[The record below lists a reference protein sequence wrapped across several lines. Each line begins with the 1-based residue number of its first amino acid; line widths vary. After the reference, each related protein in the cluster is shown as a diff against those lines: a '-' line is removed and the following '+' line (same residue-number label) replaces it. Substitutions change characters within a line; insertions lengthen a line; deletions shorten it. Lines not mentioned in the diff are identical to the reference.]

1 MPDPSTEEGLK
12 RVIGVS
18 GLTLA
23 IISGVIGAGIFVL
36 PGTIGTALGISALL
50 AYGLCGL
57 LLASILLCYAEIGS
71 KVSSSGGSYAYVESA
86 FGKFPGY
93 VINWMYFFG
102 WSVLGSAALLHVV
115 ADSLAQ
121 LNPFFKNFWARSA
134 LFFILTAFMVGLNV
148 RGARQSLGLV
158 KAITLIKLLPLL
170 GIILFGLGY
179 IRMENLQWQSPPSLK
194 VFSDNTLFLFF
205 AFAGFET
212 SLGASGEIKNPGR
225 TVPLSIGIAGMVV
238 LVFYM
243 LLQLV
248 VQGVFGPSIGL
259 YKDAPLAAVANII
272 IGPVGSTILLVSAAI
287 SSFGNVNLDIMCTSR
302 SLFAGAKD
310 GIFPS
315 GLGKVHPRF
324 ATPHIAVI
332 LYGLLIFGF
341 TLVGDFRQLANLALA
356 CILLIYGAVVLATLQ
371 FRRKPVPQGEKT
383 FKAPGGFI
391 TPVVAILAIGW
402 LLSGLS
408 AEEWKITLIFIGV
421 VCVLY
426 TVTVWLK
433 RRKSGAL
440 KP

>member
-1 MPDPSTEEGLK
+1 MSVSSTEEGLK

-36 PGTIGTALGISALL
+36 PGTIGHALGISALL
-50 AYGLCGL
+50 SYGLCGI

-93 VINWMYFFG
+93 VVNWMYFFG
-102 WSVLGSAALLHVV
+102 WSVLGSAALLNVV

-121 LNPFFKNFWARSA
+121 LYPLFRNFWLRAV
-134 LFFILTAFMVGLNV
+134 LFFVMTTFMVALNV

-158 KAITLIKLLPLL
+158 KAVTLIKLLPLM

-179 IRMENLQWQSPPSLK
+179 IRMENLQWQAPPSLK

-225 TVPLSIGIAGMVV
+225 TVPLSIGIAGIVI

-248 VQGVFGPSIGL
+248 VQGIFGSSIGM
-259 YKDAPLAAVANII
+259 YKEAPLAAVANII
-272 IGPVGSTILLVSAAI
+272 IGSVGSTVLLVSAAI
-287 SSFGNVNLDIMCTSR
+287 SCFGNVNLDIMCTSR

-310 GIFPS
+310 GIFPAL
-315 GLGKVHPRF
+315 LGRVHSRF
-324 ATPHIAVI
+324 ATPHVAVI
-332 LYGLLIFGF
+332 IYGLLIFGF
-341 TLVGDFRQLANLALA
+341 TMLGDFRQLANLALA
-356 CILLIYGAVVLATLQ
+356 CVLLIYGAVVLATLQ
-371 FRRKPVPQGEKT
+371 LRRKPAPAAAQG
-383 FKAPGGFI
+383 FRAPGGI
-391 TPVVAILAIGW
+391 LTPAVALLAISW

-408 AEEWKITLIFIGV
+408 AAEWKTTLVFIGV
-421 VCVLY
+421 VCALYGLTVL
-426 TVTVWLK
+426 VQ
-433 RRKSGAL
+433 RKKSSRPGN
-440 KP
+440 